1 MNDRGLEMKTTLGVI
16 VGNRDFFP
24 DVLIAEAR
32 RDLVK
37 LFAELEIEPVWL
49 GPEDS
54 KLGAV
59 ETWADARKCG
69 DLLRRQ
75 RERLEGIL
83 VSLPNFG
90 DEKGVADSI
99 RLADVNVPILVQAC
113 PDDLDQFG
121 LDRRR
126 DAFCGKIS
134 VCNNLRQF
142 GFKYTLT
149 RDHTVKILDPRFR
162 EDLIRFTQTCKVVKG
177 LSRSR
182 IGAVGARPNAFN
194 TTRFSEK
201 LFENTGISTNTID
214 LSEVFGDANRIADN
228 DQRVSSRI
236 EQIRAYADT
245 SAAPAESLMRMAKFA
260 VVVDNWM
267 DSLGIEATAM
277 QCWSSLQKNF
287 GVNVCTIM
295 SMMSQ
300 RMMPSACEV
309 DIAGVI
315 SMYALQLASG
325 RPSGLVDWNNNYG
338 GDPNKCVLFHCGN
351 WATEFLP
358 DAKMGTAPILGTT
371 LGEENT
377 VGTLNGR
384 TDAGPV
390 TIARVSTD
398 DINGSI
404 SAYVA
409 QGEFTDDP
417 LNTFGARAVVNV
429 SNLPKL
435 MHVICQ
441 NGFEHHAAMSRSHC
455 ADAVAEALSRY
466 KGWRTHHH
474 NRSPELPGVPNAID

>member
-1 MNDRGLEMKTTLGVI
+1 MATTATLGVI

-24 DVLIAEAR
+24 DVLISEAR
-32 RDLVK
+32 RDLTK
-37 LFAELEIEPVWL
+37 LFEGLAIEPVWL
-49 GPEDS
+49 SPQDS

-69 DLLRRQ
+69 DLLRRE
-75 RERLEGIL
+75 RERLDGIL
-83 VSLPNFG
+83 VCLPNFG

-99 RLADVNVPILVQAC
+99 RLADVKVPILIQAY
-113 PDDLDQFG
+113 PDDLDHFG

-142 GFKYTLT
+142 GFSYSLT
-149 RDHTVKILDPRFR
+149 RDHTVAVLDPRFR
-162 EDLIRFTQTCKVVKG
+162 EDLISFIQTCKVVRG
-177 LSRSR
+177 LRRVR

-194 TTRFSEK
+194 TTRYSEK
-201 LFENTGISTNTID
+201 LFEHAGISTNTID
-214 LSEVFGDANRIADN
+214 LSEVLGSAQQIANDDPRLK
-228 DQRVSSRI
+228 SRI
-236 EQIRAYADT
+236 EQIRAYADAS
-245 SAAPAESLMRMAKFA
+245 SAPPESLLRMAKFGI
-260 VVVDNWM
+260 VLDDWM
-267 DSLGIEATAM
+267 DSLGIAATAI

-338 GDPNKCVLFHCGN
+338 GDPDKCVLFHCGN
-351 WATEFLP
+351 WAKEFLP
-358 DAKMGTAPILGTT
+358 EATIGTAPILGTT

-377 VGTLNGR
+377 VGALHGR
-384 TDAGPV
+384 TGAGPL
-390 TIARVSTD
+390 TIGRVSTD
-398 DINGSI
+398 DLSGSI
-404 SAYVA
+404 CAYVA

-417 LNTFGARAVVNV
+417 LNTFGTRAVVNV
-429 SNLPKL
+429 PSLPNL
-435 MHVICQ
+435 MHFICQ

-466 KGWRTHHH
+466 MGWQTYHHR
-474 NRSPELPGVPNAID
+474 RSSELAAMPSAR

>member
-1 MNDRGLEMKTTLGVI
+1 MAVTLGVI

-32 RDLVK
+32 RDLTK
-37 LFAELEIEPVWL
+37 LFDELNIDPVWL
-49 GPEDS
+49 TETDS

-59 ETWADARKCG
+59 ETWTDARKCG
-69 DLLRRQ
+69 DLLRRE
-75 RERLEGIL
+75 RERLDGIL
-83 VSLPNFG
+83 VCLPNFG
-90 DEKGVADSI
+90 DEKGVADSV
-99 RLADVNVPILVQAC
+99 RLADVNIPILVQAY

-121 LDRRR
+121 LERRR

-142 GFKYTLT
+142 GFKYSLT
-149 RDHTVKILDPRFR
+149 RDHTVAVLDPRFR
-162 EDLIRFTQTCKVVKG
+162 EDLVGFIQTCKVVRG
-177 LSRSR
+177 LNRVR

-201 LFENTGISTNTID
+201 LFENSGISTNTID
-214 LSEVFGDANRIADN
+214 LSEIFGSAGHIGDSDKRVRARIDEI
-228 DQRVSSRI
+228 Q
-236 EQIRAYADT
+236 AYTDT
-245 SAAPAESLMRMAKFA
+245 SAAPADSLVRMAKFA
-260 VVVDNWM
+260 LVLDDWM
-267 DSLGIEATAM
+267 DSLGISATAI

-325 RPSGLVDWNNNYG
+325 RPSALVDWNNNYG
-338 GDPNKCVLFHCGN
+338 GNRDKCVLFHCGN

-377 VGTLNGR
+377 VGALEGR
-384 TDAGPV
+384 TTSGPL

-398 DINGSI
+398 DLSGSI
-404 SAYVA
+404 CAYVA

-417 LNTFGARAVVNV
+417 LNTFGTRAVVDV
-429 SNLPKL
+429 SGLPRL
-435 MHVICQ
+435 MHVVCQ
-441 NGFEHHAAMSRSHC
+441 YGFEHHAAMSRSHC
-455 ADAVAEALSRY
+455 GDSVAEALSQY
-466 KGWRTHHH
+466 KGWHTYHH
-474 NRSPELPGVPNAID
+474 NRPSELAPIKSTI

>member
-1 MNDRGLEMKTTLGVI
+1 MAASAVLGVI

-24 DVLIAEAR
+24 DVLITEAR
-32 RDLVK
+32 RDLTK
-37 LFAELEIEPVWL
+37 LFSDLNIEPVWL
-49 GPEDS
+49 NPEES

-59 ETWADARKCG
+59 EVWADARKCG
-69 DLLRRQ
+69 DLFRTHRD
-75 RERLEGIL
+75 RLDGVL
-83 VSLPNFG
+83 VCLPNFG
-90 DEKGVADSI
+90 DEKGVADSVRI
-99 RLADVNVPILVQAC
+99 GNVNVPILVQAS

-142 GFKYTLT
+142 GYKYTLT
-149 RDHTVKILDPRFR
+149 RDHTVAILDPRFR
-162 EDLIRFTQTCKVVKG
+162 DDLVQFVQACKVVRGLKG
-177 LSRSR
+177 AR

-201 LFENTGISTNTID
+201 LFEQAGISVNTID
-214 LSEVFGDANRIADN
+214 LSEIFGDAGRIAD
-228 DQRVSSRI
+228 DDARVKSRI
-236 EQIRAYADT
+236 DSIQAYTDT
-245 SAAPAESLMRMAKFA
+245 SSAPAGSLVRMAKFA
-260 VVVDNWM
+260 TVLDGWM
-267 DSLGIEATAM
+267 DSLGLSATAL

-309 DIAGVI
+309 DIAGVVG
-315 SMYALQLASG
+315 MYALQLASG
-325 RPSGLVDWNNNYG
+325 RPSALVDWNNNYG

-358 DAKMGTAPILGTT
+358 NAKMSTAPILGTT

-377 VGTLNGR
+377 VGTIVGR

-398 DINGSI
+398 DLSGSI
-404 SAYVA
+404 GAYVA

-417 LNTFGARAVVNV
+417 LNTFGARAVVRV
-429 SNLPKL
+429 SDLPRL

-441 NGFEHHAAMSRSHC
+441 HGFEHHAAMSRSHTGS
-455 ADAVAEALSRY
+455 AVTEALSRY
-466 KGWRTHHH
+466 LGWKTYHH
-474 NRSPELPGVPNAID
+474 NRPGDLAPIPNLI

>member
-1 MNDRGLEMKTTLGVI
+1 MTRTATLGVI

-32 RDLVK
+32 RDLAK
-37 LFAELEIEPVWL
+37 LFVELDIEPIWL
-49 GPEDS
+49 GPDES

-69 DLLRRQ
+69 GLLRRE
-75 RERLEGIL
+75 RERLDGIL
-83 VSLPNFG
+83 VCLPNFG
-90 DEKGVADSI
+90 DEKGVADSV
-99 RLADVNVPILVQAC
+99 RLADVNLPILVQAC

-149 RDHTVKILDPRFR
+149 RDHTVAVLDPRFR
-162 EDLIRFTQTCKVVKG
+162 EDLVRFIQTCKVVRG
-177 LSRSR
+177 LNRVR

-194 TTRFSEK
+194 TTRYSEK

-214 LSEVFGDANRIADN
+214 LSEIFGEAGRIGDN
-228 DQRVSSRI
+228 DHRVKARI
-236 EQIRAYADT
+236 EQIHAYADT
-245 SAAPAESLMRMAKFA
+245 SAAPAESLVRMAKFA
-260 VVVDNWM
+260 IVVDNWM
-267 DSLGIEATAM
+267 DALGISATAM

-300 RMMPSACEV
+300 HMMPSACEV

-325 RPSGLVDWNNNYG
+325 RPSALVDWNNNYG
-338 GDPNKCVLFHCGN
+338 GNPDKCVLFHCGN

-358 DAKMGTAPILGTT
+358 EAKMGTAPILGTT

-377 VGTLNGR
+377 VGTLNSR
-384 TDAGPV
+384 TDSGSV
-390 TIARVSTD
+390 TIARISTD
-398 DINGSI
+398 DLTGSI
-404 SAYVA
+404 GAYIA
-409 QGEFTDDP
+409 EGQFTDDP
-417 LNTFGARAVVNV
+417 LNTFGARAVVDV
-429 SNLPKL
+429 PGLPQL

-441 NGFEHHAAMSRSHC
+441 QGFEHHAAMSRSHT

-466 KGWRTHHH
+466 KGWRTYQH
-474 NRSPELPGVPNAID
+474 NRPSDLPAIPCGI

>member
-1 MNDRGLEMKTTLGVI
+1 MAATLGVI
-16 VGNRDFFP
+16 IGNRDFFP
-24 DVLIAEAR
+24 DVLVAEAR
-32 RDLVK
+32 RDLIK
-37 LFAELEIEPVWL
+37 LFAELDINPIWL
-49 GPEDS
+49 SEADS
-54 KLGAV
+54 KLGSV

-69 DLLRRQ
+69 DLLKRE
-75 RERLEGIL
+75 RERLDGIL
-83 VSLPNFG
+83 VCLPNFG
-90 DEKGVADSI
+90 DEKGVADSV
-99 RLADVNVPILVQAC
+99 RLADVTLPILVQAY

-149 RDHTVKILDPRFR
+149 RDHTVTVLDPRFR
-162 EDLIRFTQTCKVVKG
+162 EDLVSFLQTCKVVRG
-177 LSRSR
+177 LNRLR

-201 LFENTGISTNTID
+201 LFENAGISTHTVD
-214 LSEVFGDANRIADN
+214 LSEIFGNACQIQDN
-228 DQRVSSRI
+228 DGRVKTRI
-236 EQIRAYADT
+236 EQIHGYTDT
-245 SAAPAESLMRMAKFA
+245 SAAPSESILRMAKFGI
-260 VVVDNWM
+260 VLDDWM
-267 DSLGIEATAM
+267 DSLGISATAI
-277 QCWSSLQKNF
+277 QCWSSMQKNF

-325 RPSGLVDWNNNYG
+325 RPSALVDWNNNYG
-338 GDPNKCVLFHCGN
+338 GNPDKCVLFHCGN
-351 WATEFLP
+351 WASDFLP
-358 DAKMGTAPILGTT
+358 DGKMGTAPILGTT

-377 VGTLNGR
+377 VGALNGR
-384 TDAGPV
+384 TGAGPL

-398 DINGSI
+398 DLSGFI

-417 LNTFGARAVVNV
+417 LNTFGTRAVVDV
-429 SNLPKL
+429 PKLPSL
-435 MHVICQ
+435 MHVICEQ
-441 NGFEHHAAMSRSHC
+441 GFEHHAAMSRSHC
-455 ADAVAEALSRY
+455 GDAVAEALSRY
-466 KGWRTHHH
+466 KGWRTYHHQ
-474 NRSPELPGVPNAID
+474 RPSELTTLPRVI

>member
-1 MNDRGLEMKTTLGVI
+1 MAATLGVI
-16 VGNRDFFP
+16 IGNRDFFP
-24 DVLIAEAR
+24 DVLVAEAR
-32 RDLVK
+32 RDLIK
-37 LFAELEIEPVWL
+37 LFAELDINPIWL
-49 GPEDS
+49 SEADS
-54 KLGAV
+54 KLGSV

-69 DLLRRQ
+69 DLLRRE
-75 RERLEGIL
+75 RERLDGIL
-83 VSLPNFG
+83 VCLPNFG
-90 DEKGVADSI
+90 DEKGVADSV
-99 RLADVNVPILVQAC
+99 RLADVNLPILVQAY

-149 RDHTVKILDPRFR
+149 RDHTVTVLDPRFR
-162 EDLIRFTQTCKVVKG
+162 EDLVSFLQTCKVVRG
-177 LSRSR
+177 LNRLR

-201 LFENTGISTNTID
+201 LFENAGISTHTVD
-214 LSEVFGDANRIADN
+214 LSEIFGNAGQIQDN
-228 DQRVSSRI
+228 DGRVKTRI
-236 EQIRAYADT
+236 EQIHGYTDT
-245 SAAPAESLMRMAKFA
+245 SAAPSESILRMAKFGI
-260 VVVDNWM
+260 VLDDWM
-267 DSLGIEATAM
+267 DSLGISATAI
-277 QCWSSLQKNF
+277 QCWSSMQKNF

-325 RPSGLVDWNNNYG
+325 RPSALVDWNNNYG
-338 GDPNKCVLFHCGN
+338 GNPDKCVLFHCGN
-351 WATEFLP
+351 WASDFLP
-358 DAKMGTAPILGTT
+358 DGKMGTAPILGTT

-377 VGTLNGR
+377 VGALNGR
-384 TDAGPV
+384 TGAGPL

-398 DINGSI
+398 DLSGFI

-417 LNTFGARAVVNV
+417 LNTFGTRAVVDV
-429 SNLPKL
+429 PKLPSL
-435 MHVICQ
+435 MHVICEQ
-441 NGFEHHAAMSRSHC
+441 GFEHHAAMSRSHC
-455 ADAVAEALSRY
+455 GDAVAEALSRY
-466 KGWRTHHH
+466 KGWRTYHHQ
-474 NRSPELPGVPNAID
+474 RPSELTTLPRVI

>member
-1 MNDRGLEMKTTLGVI
+1 MAATLGVI
-16 VGNRDFFP
+16 IGNRDFFP
-24 DVLIAEAR
+24 DVLVAEAR
-32 RDLVK
+32 RDLIK
-37 LFAELEIEPVWL
+37 LFAELDINPIWL
-49 GPEDS
+49 SEADS
-54 KLGAV
+54 KLGSV

-69 DLLRRQ
+69 DLLRQ
-75 RERLEGIL
+75 ERERLDGIL
-83 VSLPNFG
+83 VCLPNFG
-90 DEKGVADSI
+90 DEKGVADSV
-99 RLADVNVPILVQAC
+99 RLADVTLPILVQAY

-149 RDHTVKILDPRFR
+149 RDHTVTVLDPRFR
-162 EDLIRFTQTCKVVKG
+162 EDLVSFLQTCKVVRG
-177 LSRSR
+177 LNRLR

-201 LFENTGISTNTID
+201 LFENAGISTHTVD
-214 LSEVFGDANRIADN
+214 LSEIFGNACQIQDN
-228 DQRVSSRI
+228 DGRVKTRI
-236 EQIRAYADT
+236 EQIHGYTDT
-245 SAAPAESLMRMAKFA
+245 SAAPSESILRMAKFGI
-260 VVVDNWM
+260 VLDDWM
-267 DSLGIEATAM
+267 DSLGISATAI
-277 QCWSSLQKNF
+277 QCWSSMQKNF

-325 RPSGLVDWNNNYG
+325 RPSALVDWNNNYG
-338 GDPNKCVLFHCGN
+338 GNPDKCVLFHCGN
-351 WATEFLP
+351 WASDFLP
-358 DAKMGTAPILGTT
+358 DGKMGTAPILGTT

-377 VGTLNGR
+377 VGALNGR
-384 TDAGPV
+384 TGAGPL

-398 DINGSI
+398 DLSGFI

-417 LNTFGARAVVNV
+417 LNTFGTRAVVDV
-429 SNLPKL
+429 PKLPSL
-435 MHVICQ
+435 MHVICEQ
-441 NGFEHHAAMSRSHC
+441 GFEHHAAMSRSHC
-455 ADAVAEALSRY
+455 GDAVAEALSRY
-466 KGWRTHHH
+466 KGWRTYHHQ
-474 NRSPELPGVPNAID
+474 RPSELTTLPRVI